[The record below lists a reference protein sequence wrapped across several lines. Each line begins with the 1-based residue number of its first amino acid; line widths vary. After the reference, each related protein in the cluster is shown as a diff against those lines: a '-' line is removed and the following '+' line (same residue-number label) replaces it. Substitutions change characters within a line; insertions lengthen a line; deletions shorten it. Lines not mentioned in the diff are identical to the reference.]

1 MHEPR
6 SYIVRIYRQGYR
18 SLSGIVEDTQTGRTR
33 AFRNT
38 RQLSALLSGSTTSL
52 AATRSAQAQS
62 DASQAREHQQV
73 LGRFE
78 HGSRHE
84 QPRWDAPTG
93 LASEPL
99 VVTGT

>member
-38 RQLSALLSGSTTSL
+38 RQLSALLRGSVAIPPSTGRKAKS
-52 AATRSAQAQS
+52 RS
-62 DASQAREHQQV
+62 
-73 LGRFE
+73 
-78 HGSRHE
+78 
-84 QPRWDAPTG
+84 TG
-93 LASEPL
+93 
-99 VVTGT
+99 